1 MADLTSGEGLAP
13 AEVSVEAVPIS
24 PEPSAMSGD
33 AKAWLDMG
41 KTLGETDRQLAIRHF
56 AGPLPDAAPTIVPVA
71 GTESSVTSS
80 TTVGPDAAA
89 VGAESSTAND
99 PVAEA
104 VRRANERL
112 NPKIEAEAEA
122 KIVAVSSNSRTE
134 FNDLQARKDTLTP
147 EENARMKKMIE
158 QQQERTF
165 LLRRQEAGTPLTDVE
180 EARLKELNGGWG
192 EQDTTSGESKDKSLT
207 AEERASEMKALR
219 EKIKS
224 GDFKPEDE
232 AKLASLEDDE
242 IESIAAEYDPSNPD
256 SLVETAQKLQD
267 ISESRRGYAENKTMK
282 ETMARVFKEWV
293 AERSNPEANL
303 SAAEKAALKKVQE
316 LVGEMHKDLLTI
328 INANKQI
335 KKVQKDVDVAIK
347 DTKAQEAKVARFSDI
362 SGNNEA
368 KQEEALKLEAM
379 YVNLLNKKAQLLGAA
394 NAVRFANND
403 FRVKRAQ
410 VRRALGLTGFMS
422 GLIEST
428 TVRARNSIGNGAAN
442 IDSFLNGKPLAEKY
456 INKRL

>member
-1 MADLTSGEGLAP
+1 
-13 AEVSVEAVPIS
+13 
-24 PEPSAMSGD
+24 
-33 AKAWLDMG
+33 
-41 KTLGETDRQLAIRHF
+41 
-56 AGPLPDAAPTIVPVA
+56 
-71 GTESSVTSS
+71 
-80 TTVGPDAAA
+80 
-89 VGAESSTAND
+89 
-99 PVAEA
+99 
-104 VRRANERL
+104 
-112 NPKIEAEAEA
+112 
-122 KIVAVSSNSRTE
+122 
-134 FNDLQARKDTLTP
+134 
-147 EENARMKKMIE
+147 MIE

>member
-1 MADLTSGEGLAP
+1 M
-13 AEVSVEAVPIS
+13 
-24 PEPSAMSGD
+24 
-33 AKAWLDMG
+33 
-41 KTLGETDRQLAIRHF
+41 
-56 AGPLPDAAPTIVPVA
+56 
-71 GTESSVTSS
+71 
-80 TTVGPDAAA
+80 
-89 VGAESSTAND
+89 
-99 PVAEA
+99 
-104 VRRANERL
+104 
-112 NPKIEAEAEA
+112 
-122 KIVAVSSNSRTE
+122 
-134 FNDLQARKDTLTP
+134 
-147 EENARMKKMIE
+147 
-158 QQQERTF
+158 
-165 LLRRQEAGTPLTDVE
+165 
-180 EARLKELNGGWG
+180 
-192 EQDTTSGESKDKSLT
+192 
-207 AEERASEMKALR
+207 
-219 EKIKS
+219 
-224 GDFKPEDE
+224 
-232 AKLASLEDDE
+232 
-242 IESIAAEYDPSNPD
+242 
-256 SLVETAQKLQD
+256 
-267 ISESRRGYAENKTMK
+267 
-282 ETMARVFKEWV
+282 
-293 AERSNPEANL
+293 
-303 SAAEKAALKKVQE
+303 
-316 LVGEMHKDLLTI
+316 TI